1 MTRKGK
7 VVLVGGGVRSGKS
20 RFALALAH
28 RLGQRRAFVATA
40 QAFDAEMAERIDR
53 HRRERGTDFETVEE
67 PLKIGDA
74 LHRLRA
80 FDVVLVD
87 CLTLWLSNL
96 LIEASAD
103 QKNDQ
108 IKGRVIGAVDRL
120 VASLGDFPFD
130 LVVVSNEV
138 GMGIVPDS
146 PLGRMFRDVAGYTHQ
161 RIAGCADEIYFAALG
176 VMRRLRPGPVTTVEE
191 RYA

>member
-176 VMRRLRPGPVTTVEE
+176 VMMRLRPGPVTTVEE